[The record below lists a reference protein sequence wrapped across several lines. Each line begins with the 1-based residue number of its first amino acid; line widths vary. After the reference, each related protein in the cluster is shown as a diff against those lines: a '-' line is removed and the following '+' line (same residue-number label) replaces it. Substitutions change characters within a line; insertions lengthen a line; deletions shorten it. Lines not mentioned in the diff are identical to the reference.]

1 MYSRSYFTLGR
12 IPNGRLVGPELEPR
26 ARVLASLD
34 HPNIAAIY
42 GLEESNCVR
51 ALVLALVD
59 GPTLADRIAS
69 GAIPLVANDVFSSM
83 WC

>member
-1 MYSRSYFTLGR
+1 MARFD
-12 IPNGRLVGPELEPR
+12 LE

-42 GLEESNCVR
+42 GLEESNGIR

-59 GPTLADRIAS
+59 GPPSLHALLSRTD
-69 GAIPLVANDVFSSM
+69 FS
-83 WC
+83 